1 LTNRTPARPA
11 GSNQRKPNQS
21 YASRT
26 IISLAIGSMFG
37 LPAMAQVV
45 PPDAATTK
53 TETAKPKVETAT
65 AKADSVTDLKQVV
78 VTGIRASLMQAQDL
92 KRNSGLIV
100 DSIVADDIGKL
111 PDANVAEALQRITG
125 VQVSRDQGEGAQVQ
139 IRGLSQV
146 ETLLNGREI
155 FTAGKER
162 GLSFQDVPSELL
174 SGADVYK
181 TSSSDL
187 LEGGIGGVIDLRT
200 RHPFD
205 FTADKEAATFKVTD
219 ADYARKQKAD
229 GSVLLSD
236 RWKVGGGDFG
246 ALLSI
251 SYQDRD
257 FRADSQEF
265 GPPSQTADGK
275 GVYAPIG
282 VYSQYELGERKR
294 TGVSTALQYRPSK
307 DLEFYLDG
315 NYSNLQ
321 TRNGNYG
328 LYVSPYYANP
338 INFPITV
345 VNPYTGLGQP
355 GTAYF
360 GALYPNGTLTAP
372 NNVLQKGTFWGAS
385 MSTTGA
391 INDTDTEITQLAVG
405 AKWHGG
411 DWKVRTDLAAT
422 RSHYSNV
429 YNSASLGDYVN
440 GASVTYDTSTSVPS
454 AYPSAPTGVNLTS
467 STGYYAGNA
476 VYFRQVNEA
485 RETAWRIDADDAIGG
500 KFWST
505 LHTGLR
511 LSNRTATS
519 TETDTLDNGYQTSGT
534 GAIGGT
540 SAAFAS
546 QVGVIPYS
554 NLLSA
559 AGSGNF
565 PTQWL
570 SVTNLNWLRNAQVS
584 RSAMGLTVPAL
595 DPAQTFNDYEDSA
608 ALYGRGDF
616 ETEWLGKVVS
626 GNVGLR
632 YVNIRD
638 QRNFNAA
645 IANGVTQPEQ
655 LDTTQNELLPS
666 LSLRMDIT
674 DRVVG
679 RFSASKSMTLP
690 DFMQMIP
697 SLTLNANDKTG
708 YQGNPNLS
716 PITSRNVDAALEYYL
731 SKSDY
736 VFGTTFY
743 KLVDGFVQTG
753 TTAYSYNGAI
763 YNVQTPVNGPQGT
776 IKGLEL
782 GYQGFFTS
790 LPGMLRGLGLQ
801 ANFTYVDSS
810 APGVLTGQ
818 KTQLENLS
826 RDSYNLIGMYDLGD
840 LSARLA
846 YSYRGKYLAGSQN
859 YYTVTS
865 STAMPV
871 IYQTPVYM
879 QGYGLLDA
887 YFSYAVGKHV
897 KLAFEGNNLL
907 RTVRQ
912 SYYGVT
918 GLPLGTYVDDRRYGL
933 SLHVEM

>member
-1 LTNRTPARPA
+1 
-11 GSNQRKPNQS
+11 
-21 YASRT
+21 
-26 IISLAIGSMFG
+26 MFG
-37 LPAMAQVV
+37 LPAMAQVI
-45 PPDAATTK
+45 PPDAAPTK
-53 TETAKPKVETAT
+53 TETVTPKAETAT

-125 VQVSRDQGEGAQVQ
+125 VQVSRDQGEGSQVQ
-139 IRGLSQV
+139 VRGLSQV

-162 GLSFQDVPSELL
+162 GLSFQDIPSELL

-282 VYSQYELGERKR
+282 AYSQYELGERTR

-315 NYSNLQ
+315 NYSNLK
-321 TRNGNYG
+321 TRNGDYG

-385 MSTTGA
+385 MSTTGD

-440 GASVTYDTSTSVPS
+440 GASVSYDTSTSVPS
-454 AYPSAPTGVNLTS
+454 VYPSAPTGVNLTS

-519 TETDTLDNGYQTSGT
+519 SETDTLDNGYQTSGT

-540 SAAFAS
+540 STAFAS
-546 QVGVIPYS
+546 QIGVIPYN

-570 SVTNLNWLRNAQVS
+570 SISNLGWLRNSQVS

-645 IANGVTQPEQ
+645 IANGVTEPQQ

-674 DRVVG
+674 DRLVG

-753 TTAYSYNGAI
+753 TTAYSYNGSI

-790 LPGMLRGLGLQ
+790 LPGLLRGLGLQ

>member
-1 LTNRTPARPA
+1 MKNYFPTRLA
-11 GSNQRKPNQS
+11 GNKRRSANNF

-26 IISLAIGSMFG
+26 LISLAVSSMFG
-37 LPAMAQVV
+37 LPALAQTAN
-45 PPDAATTK
+45 PPADAPAATSDV
-53 TETAKPKVETAT
+53 TE
-65 AKADSVTDLKQVV
+65 LKQVV
-78 VTGIRASLMQAQDL
+78 VTGIRASLMHAQDL
-92 KRNSGLIV
+92 KRISGLIV

-139 IRGLSQV
+139 VRGLSQV

-162 GLSFQDVPSELL
+162 GLSFQDIPSELL

-205 FTADKEAATFKVTD
+205 FTADKEAATFKTTY
-219 ADYARKQKAD
+219 ADYAKKQNAD
-229 GSVLLSD
+229 GSVLLSN
-236 RWKVGGGDFG
+236 RWKVAGGDFG
-246 ALLSI
+246 ALVSLA
-251 SYQDRD
+251 YQNRD
-257 FRADSQEF
+257 YRADLQEL
-265 GPPSQTADGK
+265 GPPSQTADGL
-275 GVYAPIG
+275 GIYAPTG
-282 VYSQYELGERKR
+282 AYSQYELGERTR

-315 NYSNLQ
+315 NYTNLK
-321 TRNGNYG
+321 TRNGYYG
-328 LYVSPYYANP
+328 LYVSPYWANS

-355 GTAYF
+355 GIAYF

-372 NNVLQKGTFWGAS
+372 NNVLQKGTFWGAD
-385 MSTTGA
+385 MATTGA
-391 INDTDTEITQLAVG
+391 INDSDTETTQLAIG

-411 DWKVRTDLAAT
+411 SWKVRTDLAAT
-422 RSHYSNV
+422 RSHYV
-429 YNSASLGDYVN
+429 DIYNAAGLGDYAN
-440 GASVTYDTSTSVPS
+440 GASVSYDTTTKVPS
-454 AYPSAPTGVNLTS
+454 AYPTAASGVNLAS
-467 STGYYAGNA
+467 SSGYYAGNA
-476 VYFRQVNEA
+476 NYFKQVNEA
-485 RETAWRIDADDAIGG
+485 RETAWRIDADDAVGG
-500 KFWST
+500 KFWTT

-519 TETDTLDNGYQTSGT
+519 GEISTLENDYQNSGT
-534 GAIGGT
+534 GSIGGT
-540 SAAFAS
+540 SSAFAS
-546 QVGVIPYS
+546 QLGVIPYN

-559 AGSGNF
+559 AGSGTY

-570 SVTNLNWLRNAQVS
+570 SVTNLGWLRDPQTS
-584 RSAMGLTVPAL
+584 RTAMGLSVPTL
-595 DPAQTFNDYEDSA
+595 DPAQTFNYYEDSA

-616 ETEWLGKVVS
+616 ETELLGKAVT

-632 YVNIRD
+632 YVAVHD
-638 QRNFNAA
+638 QRNYNLALAA
-645 IANGVTQPEQ
+645 GVTSAKEINN
-655 LDTTQNELLPS
+655 TQNELLPS
-666 LSLRMDIT
+666 VSLRMDIT
-674 DRVVG
+674 DKLVG
-679 RFSASKSMTLP
+679 RFSASKTVTLP
-690 DFMQMIP
+690 DFMQMVP

-708 YQGNPNLS
+708 YQGNPNLQA
-716 PITSRNVDAALEYYL
+716 ITSRNVDAALEYYL

-736 VFGTTFY
+736 LFGTTFY

-753 TTAYSYNGAI
+753 TTPYSYGGSI
-763 YNVQTPVNGPQGT
+763 YNVQTPVNGPEGT

-790 LPGMLRGLGLQ
+790 LPGLLRGLGLQ

-810 APGVLTGQ
+810 APGVLIGQ

-826 RDSYNLIGMYDLGD
+826 RDSYNLVGMYDLGD

-859 YYTVTS
+859 YYVVTS
-865 STAMPV
+865 STAMPT
-871 IYQTPVYM
+871 IGQTPVYM
-879 QGYGLLDA
+879 EGYGLLDA
-887 YFSYAVGKHV
+887 YFSYAIGKHV

-907 RTVRQ
+907 RSVRQ

-918 GLPLGTYVDDRRYGL
+918 GLPRGTYVDDRRYGL
-933 SLHVEM
+933 SMHVEM